1 MKKLFAAIL
10 ALAMVLS
17 TTAAMAE
24 KTLVYAEVNPADT
37 VVGKTAAAFKEKI
50 EELSAGEIK
59 IDIQYAGVL
68 GTEAQILDDLAMG
81 GDSVDIMRISAFALS
96 SYGCP
101 KATLL
106 SLPYTFVSGE
116 HFWNFATSDLAQE
129 FLLEPQNS
137 DKCDVPVRG
146 LFYFHEGFRH
156 FFLKKDVASVA
167 DLAGLKI
174 RVSDDP
180 VMNGMVKGLGAIPTV
195 VSFSELYS
203 ALQTGVVDAAEQ
215 PTTNYKANAFQEVA
229 PYLWQDGHT
238 LGAVQV
244 IIREDVYEDMSDE
257 ELAWLSEACAYAG
270 DFARNLVDGAEAE
283 VIEQL
288 TADGKTVIP
297 VTAEQKAELASL
309 CADTVNQYTVGY
321 EDLYAQIVAMQ

>member
-1 MKKLFAAIL
+1 MKKLLALVL
-10 ALAMVLS
+10 ALAMVL
-17 TTAAMAE
+17 TCTAAFAE

-37 VVGKTAAAFKEKI
+37 VVGQTATAFKTKV
-50 EELSAGEIK
+50 EELSGGELK
-59 IDIQYAGVL
+59 IDIQFSGVL
-68 GTEAQILDDLAMG
+68 GTEAQILDDLAMD

-129 FLLEPQNS
+129 FLLEPTES
-137 DKCDVPVRG
+137 DNIPVRG

-156 FFLKKDVASVA
+156 FFFKKEVTSVS
-167 DLAGLKI
+167 DLAGMKI

-215 PTTNYKANAFQEVA
+215 PTTNYKSNAFPEVA
-229 PYLWQDGHT
+229 PYLWMDGHT

-244 IIREDVYEDMSDE
+244 IIRDGCWDSLTE
-257 ELAWLSEACAYAG
+257 EEQGWITEAGAYAAQ
-270 DFARNLVDGAEAE
+270 FARDLVDGAEAE
-283 VIEQL
+283 VLEGL
-288 TADGKTVIP
+288 KADGYHVIE
-297 VTAEQKAELASL
+297 VSAEEKAQLAEMCS
-309 CADTVNQYTVGY
+309 DIVSQYTAGY

>member
-1 MKKLFAAIL
+1 MKKVLAMVL

-17 TTAAMAE
+17 CTAAFAE
-24 KTLVYAEVNPADT
+24 KTLTYAEVNPADT
-37 VVGKTAAAFKEKI
+37 VVGQTATAFKTKV
-50 EELSAGEIK
+50 EELSGGELK
-59 IDIQYAGVL
+59 IDIQFSGVL
-68 GTEAQILDDLAMG
+68 GTEAQILDDLAMD

-116 HFWNFATSDLAQE
+116 HFWNFATSELAQE
-129 FLLEPQNS
+129 FLLEPTES
-137 DKCDVPVRG
+137 DNIPVRG

-156 FFLKKDVASVA
+156 FFFKKEVTSVA
-167 DLAGLKI
+167 DLAGMKI

-215 PTTNYKANAFQEVA
+215 PTTNYKSNAFPEVA
-229 PYLWQDGHT
+229 PYLWMDGHT

-244 IIREDVYEDMSDE
+244 IIRDGCWDSLTE
-257 ELAWLSEACAYAG
+257 EEQGWITEAGAYAAQCAKE
-270 DFARNLVDGAEAE
+270 DSASAEAA
-283 VIEQL
+283 VVEQL
-288 TADGKTVIP
+288 KADGYTVTE
-297 VTAEQKAELASL
+297 VSAEQKAQLAEM
-309 CADTVNQYTVGY
+309 CADIVNQYTAGY

>member
-1 MKKLFAAIL
+1 MKKFIAL
-10 ALAMVLS
+10 ALALVMVLGC
-17 TTAAMAE
+17 TAAFAE

-37 VVGKTAAAFKEKI
+37 VVGQTATAFKTKL
-50 EELSAGEIK
+50 EEVSGGELK
-59 IDIQYAGVL
+59 VDIQFSGVL

-81 GDSVDIMRISAFALS
+81 GDSVDLMRISAFALS

-129 FLLEPQNS
+129 FLLEPTES
-137 DKCDVPVRG
+137 DNIPVRG

-156 FFLKKDVASVA
+156 FFFKKEVTSVA
-167 DLAGLKI
+167 DLAGMKI

-180 VMNGMVKGLGAIPTV
+180 VMNGLVKGLGAIPTV

-215 PTTNYKANAFQEVA
+215 PTTNYKSNAFPEVA
-229 PYLWQDGHT
+229 PYLWMDGHT
-238 LGAVQV
+238 LGAAQV
-244 IIREDVYEDMSDE
+244 IIREDCWQSLSEQE
-257 ELAWLSEACAYAG
+257 QAWVNEACAYAG
-270 DFARNLVDGAEAE
+270 EFARGLVDSAEAE
-283 VIEQL
+283 VLEGL
-288 TADGKTVIP
+288 VADGYHVIEVSAEEKAQLAEMCSDI
-297 VTAEQKAELASL
+297 VT
-309 CADTVNQYTVGY
+309 QYTAGY